1 MKRIFLAFG
10 LVALIGAG
18 CLSKSQEPVEVVGD
32 WHLVFD
38 LPSGWV
44 AAAPYDAPE
53 DTIVTLQRDLSSDM
67 NEVIVQSVD
76 RPIVLSGDVS
86 DVEDSVPADTYV
98 TSDYIKISVL
108 QLDARRKI
116 PSEAEDLGSGLFR
129 VKLCEDGGG
138 CTTGGKWNYEWY
150 VKTATAS
157 YRFTATSDGDDF
169 STVEQIIRGVQEATR
184 VE

>member
-1 MKRIFLAFG
+1 M
-10 LVALIGAG
+10 
-18 CLSKSQEPVEVVGD
+18 GD

-53 DTIVTLQRDLSSDM
+53 DKIVTLQRDLSADM
-67 NEVIVQSVD
+67 NEVVVQNTD
-76 RPIVLSGDVS
+76 RPVVLAS
-86 DVEDSVPADTYV
+86 DVDDVEESVPVDSYTSSNYV
-98 TSDYIKISVL
+98 KVSVL

-116 PSEAEDLGSGLFR
+116 PSEAEDLGNGYFR

-150 VKTATAS
+150 LKTATAS
-157 YRFTATSDGDDF
+157 YRFTAVSDGTDF
-169 STVEQIIRGVQEATR
+169 SAVEGIVRGATEATR
-184 VE
+184 IE